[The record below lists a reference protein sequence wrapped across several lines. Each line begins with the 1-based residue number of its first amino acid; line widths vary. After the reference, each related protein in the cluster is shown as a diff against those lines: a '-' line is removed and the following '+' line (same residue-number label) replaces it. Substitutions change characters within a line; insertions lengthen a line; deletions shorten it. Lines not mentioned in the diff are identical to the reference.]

1 MGLRSTRVD
10 RTRPA
15 DRYDAVADASA
26 ALVIRSYSSSFG
38 LASGLLA
45 PHIRGDVRNIYALVR
60 VADEIV
66 DAPRPDQDAAQRRR
80 ALDHLEQQTLDA
92 IVSGASTNLIV
103 HAFARTARRTGID
116 GSLIAPFFASM
127 RADLDPQPHDTA
139 SLQTY
144 IHGSAE
150 VIGLM
155 CLRVFVAE
163 LPDPQI
169 AYRELSEGARRL
181 GAGFQKVNFL
191 RDLGVDGRVLG
202 RGYLVDLDP
211 ADPDEAVWR
220 AWLDAVDADL
230 AAAAT
235 IIPRLPVGSRIAV
248 CVAHDL
254 FGELSVRLRAAPAR
268 LAVRRRVRVPA
279 PVKLRIAAGAVF
291 RRGIPGE
298 SVGES
303 EHDE

>member
-1 MGLRSTRVD
+1 MGLRRTRVD
-10 RTRPA
+10 HARPA

-45 PHIRGDVRNIYALVR
+45 PQIRGDVRNIYALVR

-66 DAPRPDQDAAQRRR
+66 DAPRPDQDAAQRRL
-80 ALDHLEQQTLDA
+80 ALDHLEAQTLDA
-92 IVSGASTNLIV
+92 IGSGASTNLIV

-116 GSLIAPFFASM
+116 GSLITPFFASM

-163 LPDPQI
+163 LPEPETV
-169 AYRELSEGARRL
+169 YRELSEGARRL

-191 RDLGVDGRVLG
+191 RDLGVDGTDLG

-220 AWLDAVDADL
+220 AWLDDVDADL

-235 IIPRLPVGSRIAV
+235 IIPRLPADSRIAV

-254 FGELSVRLRAAPAR
+254 FAELSARLRATPAR
-268 LAVRRRVRVPA
+268 VAARHRVRVSG
-279 PVKLRIAAGAVF
+279 PVKLRIAARVVF
-291 RRGIPGE
+291 RGGMPVE
-298 SVGES
+298 SVGGVGKR
-303 EHDE
+303 